1 MRIEFQTNVGRKRK
15 SNQDTVGVFTN
26 QAGIVLALVADGMGG
41 HLAGDKASQIAVAG
55 IGEVWQATH
64 LVNLEEIA
72 RWLTEKIQE
81 ENDVIYAEGN
91 RNPEMFGMGTTIV
104 AAAFVAHQM
113 LLAHVGD
120 SRAYLVKDNRIKQLT
135 DDHSLV
141 NELVKTGEIT
151 TEMAEN
157 HPKKNILIRSV
168 GVPGQIS
175 IDRTIIDLSINDY
188 VLLCSDGLTNMLSDV
203 HIGQIINSE
212 RPLFDKVTQLIED
225 ANLAGGTDNIT
236 VLLIKLTKDREGG
249 MMDDRSGE

>member
-1 MRIEFQTNVGRKRK
+1 MQIEFQTNVGRKRK

-55 IGEVWQATH
+55 IGEVWQGTK
-64 LVNLEEIA
+64 LVTLEEIA
-72 RWLTEKIQE
+72 HWLTEKIQE
-81 ENDVIYAEGN
+81 ENDVIYAEGTN
-91 RNPEMFGMGTTIV
+91 NPDMFGMGTTIV
-104 AAAFVAHQM
+104 AAAFVEQQM

-120 SRAYLVKDNRIKQLT
+120 SRAYLITGDTIEQLT

-157 HPKKNILIRSV
+157 HPKKNILVRSV
-168 GVPGQIS
+168 GVPGEIS
-175 IDRTIIDLSINDY
+175 IDRSIIDLAINDY
-188 VLLCSDGLTNMLSDV
+188 VLLCSDGLTNMLSDG
-203 HIGQIINSE
+203 HIGHIINQE
-212 RPLFDKVTQLIED
+212 RPLFEKVTQLIED

-236 VLLIKLTKDREGG
+236 VLLIKITEDREGG
-249 MMDDRSGE
+249 IINDRSGE